1 MFAKSEWV
9 GMCFNEFENVF
20 LVDDSSTLLLVQ
32 FQVIALQCGYAL
44 FNSMI
49 ENEFDLQFVFVV
61 GVSVAQVPEL
71 FSLVKTPVQV
81 LRSHKILGNLDAVVN
96 ISHLSTKNG

>member
-1 MFAKSEWV
+1 M
-9 GMCFNEFENVF
+9 FENV
-20 LVDDSSTLLLVQ
+20 LVDDSSTLLLL

-44 FNSMI
+44 FDSMV
-49 ENEFDLQFVFVV
+49 EDEFDLQFVSMV

-81 LRSHKILGNLDAVVN
+81 LRSHKILSNLDAIVN
-96 ISHLSTKNG
+96 VANLQN